1 MENEERL
8 TDTLIA
14 EAMEK
19 RLQQGQIFVIEDLSK
34 EVMAELKN
42 GALNKQEFAKWFEMK
57 VIEYKQKIT
66 KTSFRRW

>member
-1 MENEERL
+1 MENKERL

-19 RLQQGQIFVIEDLSK
+19 RLQEGQICVIREFSG
-34 EVMAELKN
+34 EVMFELKN
-42 GALNKQEFAKWFEMK
+42 GALDKQEFANWFEMK

-66 KTSFRRW
+66 KTNFSRW